1 MRMYTEIE
9 IELVTF
15 YAQDI
20 VTASGFGG
28 VMDEFDNPNDEQFT
42 ENE

>member
-1 MRMYTEIE
+1 MYTEIE

-20 VTASGFGG
+20 VTASGFSG
-28 VMDEFDNPNDEQFT
+28 VTHEFGDPNNFT